1 MKQFIARSLI
11 VWATTTLAVATVICL
26 WPGNSRAEETNYASY
41 YAWKQ
46 EYGPTHDARM
56 QWWRQAKFGM
66 FIHWGVY
73 SVPAGI
79 YKGKPVTHAGEW
91 IMRTAD
97 IPVAD
102 YAAFTKQFDPT
113 NFNADQWV
121 KIARDAGMKYI
132 VITAKHHDGFA
143 MYHTRVDGYNIYDAT
158 PWHRDPLAE
167 LAKACREQGIR
178 LGFYYSEAQDWH
190 HPGGAAAN
198 KHPEADV
205 DAQHHWDRAQEGS
218 FDEYIDK
225 VDVPQ
230 ITELLSNYGP
240 DTPAVLWWDTPIG
253 MTPERVEKLLPLL
266 KLKPDI
272 ITNNRLDEHH
282 LTGDYETPEQK
293 IPASGLP
300 GDWETCM
307 TINSTWGYKSTD
319 HNFKSTETLIHNLID
334 IASKG
339 GNYLLNVGP
348 TSAGEIPQP
357 EVERLIEIGRWMK
370 VNGDAIYGTSAS
382 PFGHPFDWG
391 RCTEKILPDTT
402 LLYLHVW
409 DWPANG
415 RLAVP
420 GLKNQ
425 IAKAYLLKNN
435 LFGEHT
441 SLKYASDADGAV
453 ISLPKTAPDKISSTV
468 VVEIAGTP
476 EIVQTPIL
484 GTANP

>member
-1 MKQFIARSLI
+1 MKNSTAQSFLI
-11 VWATTTLAVATVICL
+11 WTATILALAATVWFGPI
-26 WPGNSRAEETNYASY
+26 NSSAEETNYASY

-46 EYGPTHDARM
+46 EYGPTHEERM

-79 YKGKPVTHAGEW
+79 YKGQPVTHAGEW
-91 IMRTAD
+91 IMRTAN

-121 KIARDAGMKYI
+121 KIAKDAGMKYI

-143 MYHTRVDGYNIYDAT
+143 MFHTRVDHYNIYDAT

-167 LAKACREQGIR
+167 LAVACRKQGIR

-205 DAQHHWDRAQEGS
+205 DAQHHWDHAQEGS

-266 KLKPDI
+266 KLKPEI

-282 LTGDYETPEQK
+282 LSGDYQTPEQK
-293 IPASGLP
+293 IPTNGLA

-307 TINSTWGYKSTD
+307 TINGTWGFKSTD
-319 HNFKSTETLIHNLID
+319 DKFKSAETLIHNLVD

-348 TSAGEIPQP
+348 NSAGEIPQP
-357 EVERLIEIGRWMK
+357 EVERLREIGQWMA
-370 VNGDAIYGTSAS
+370 VNGDAIYGAGAS

-391 RCTEKILPDTT
+391 RCTAKTLPDKTI
-402 LLYLHVW
+402 LYLHVW
-409 DWPANG
+409 NWPADG
-415 RLAVP
+415 QLTVP

-425 IAKAYLLKNN
+425 IAKAYLLKTNS
-435 LFGEHT
+435 LGMHR
-441 SLKYASDADGAV
+441 SLKHRSDADGAI
-453 ISLPKTAPDKISSTV
+453 ISLPKNPPDRISSTV
-468 VVEIAGTP
+468 VLEISGAP
-476 EIVQTPIL
+476 EIE
-484 GTANP
+484 

>member
-1 MKQFIARSLI
+1 MWQ
-11 VWATTTLAVATVICL
+11 
-26 WPGNSRAEETNYASY
+26 
-41 YAWKQ
+41 Q
-46 EYGPTHDARM
+46 DYGPTHDARM

-73 SVPAGI
+73 SVPAGV
-79 YKGKPVTHAGEW
+79 YKGQPVTHAGEW

-121 KIARDAGMKYI
+121 QIAKAAGMKYM
-132 VITAKHHDGFA
+132 VITAKHHDGFC
-143 MYHTRVDGYNIYDAT
+143 MFHTHVDGYNIYDAT

-167 LAKACREQGIR
+167 LAVACRKQGIR

-190 HPGGAAAN
+190 HPGGAASN
-198 KHPEADV
+198 KNPKADV
-205 DAQHHWDRAQEGS
+205 DAQHHWDPAQKGS
-218 FDEYIDK
+218 FDEYVDK

-253 MTPERVEKLLPLL
+253 MNPARVEKLLPLL

-282 LTGDYETPEQK
+282 LTGDYQTPEQK
-293 IPASGLP
+293 IPTNGLA

-307 TINSTWGYKSTD
+307 TINGTWGYKSTD
-319 HNFKSTETLIHNLID
+319 DKFKSPETLIHNLVD

-339 GNYLLNVGP
+339 GNYMLNVGP

-357 EVERLIEIGRWMK
+357 EIERLQEVGRWMK
-370 VNGDAIYGTSAS
+370 VNGDSIYGTTAS

-391 RCTEKILPDTT
+391 RCTAKILPDKTI
-402 LLYLHVW
+402 LYLHVW
-409 DWPANG
+409 NWPADGQLN
-415 RLAVP
+415 LP
-420 GLKNQ
+420 NLKNQ
-425 IAKAYLLKNN
+425 VAAAYLLKSS
-435 LFGEHT
+435 LFGRHMALKHT
-441 SLKYASDADGAV
+441 SDTDGVV
-453 ISLPKTAPDKISSTV
+453 ITLPKTAPDKISSTV
-468 VVEIAGTP
+468 VLEIQGTP
-476 EIVQTPIL
+476 EIE
-484 GTANP
+484 